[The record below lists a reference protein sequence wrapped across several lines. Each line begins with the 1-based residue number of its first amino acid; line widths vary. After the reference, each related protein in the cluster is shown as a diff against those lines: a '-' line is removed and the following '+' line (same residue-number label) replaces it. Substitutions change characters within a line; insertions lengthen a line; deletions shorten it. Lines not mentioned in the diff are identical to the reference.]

1 MSYCRNCG
9 SEINDSAKFCA
20 KCGTA
25 TGIPTVNPVSSP
37 ISYLDQQ
44 KSVRT
49 ETLTELNRMI
59 SYFSKKQAQY
69 DEWYSRTEKINNPN
83 LLRND
88 IHLSEKKGMT
98 LVILGVILFVLNNV
112 FVFFVPGIVSLFSQD
127 DSYVMLIS
135 LAALYLLFP
144 TLGIVLIVIGGIKES
159 KYNKAFKQTM
169 SDLKHQN
176 SERAESLFNELYQYF
191 IDYNTVLIN
200 FELSSPYAL
209 ATIKDKVE
217 STEADTIK
225 EALAV
230 IKQDKHYKIMED
242 NARRTADAATRGAKS
257 AQITAIASSATALF
271 STMTYFRGVKIRI
284 K

>member
-1 MSYCRNCG
+1 
-9 SEINDSAKFCA
+9 
-20 KCGTA
+20 
-25 TGIPTVNPVSSP
+25 
-37 ISYLDQQ
+37 
-44 KSVRT
+44 
-49 ETLTELNRMI
+49 MI